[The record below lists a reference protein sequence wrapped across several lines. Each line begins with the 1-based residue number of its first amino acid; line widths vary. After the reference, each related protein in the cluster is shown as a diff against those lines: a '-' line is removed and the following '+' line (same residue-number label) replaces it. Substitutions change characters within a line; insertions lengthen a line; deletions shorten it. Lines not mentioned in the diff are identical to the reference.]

1 MAHLKDELFFCPV
14 EENIYYREMQKDS
27 DKNNLYFLSYT
38 FCFVGSHICTQE
50 NVTSIYQERF
60 FKSI

>member
-27 DKNNLYFLSYT
+27 DKKNLYFLSYA
-38 FCFVGSHICTQE
+38 FCFVGSHICTQV
-50 NVTSIYQERF
+50 NVTFIY
-60 FKSI
+60 